1 MTRGEPLHQLQ
12 QLDLELENG
21 QRRIA
26 EIQASLGE
34 SKALRQA
41 RRALSSAQE
50 ELREWKTK
58 SRDLELEISSLN
70 SKASSSE
77 KRLYSGSVTNPKEL
91 SDIQEELASL
101 KRRRQ
106 SLEDE
111 LLEAMVYGEEAE
123 ATVKERQA
131 TLTNIETQWEAEQAA
146 LKQELSQL
154 ETRMVQVRKAR
165 QKLRTEIKPDD
176 LETYD
181 HIRERY
187 GSQAVVTLR
196 DGVCGF
202 CAVSP
207 SSTKLKRIKRGEEL
221 LQCSNCQR
229 ILLDL

>member
-12 QLDLELENG
+12 QMDLELENG

-34 SKALRQA
+34 SETLRQA
-41 RRALSSAQE
+41 RRALSNAQE
-50 ELREWKTK
+50 ELREWQTR
-58 SRDLELEISSLN
+58 SRDLELEIASLN
-70 SKASSSE
+70 NKTTSSE
-77 KRLYSGSVTNPKEL
+77 KRLYSGTVTNPKEL
-91 SDIQEELASL
+91 SDIQEEIASL

-123 ATVKERQA
+123 ATAEQCRA
-131 TLTNIETQWEAEQAA
+131 ALTNIEATWEAEQTA

-154 ETRMVQVRKAR
+154 ETRMAQVREAR
-165 QKLRTEIKPDD
+165 EKLRAAIQADD
-176 LETYD
+176 LEIYD

-187 GSQAVVTLR
+187 GPQAVVTLR

-202 CAVSP
+202 CAVTP
-207 SSTKLKRIKRGEEL
+207 SRTKLRRIKKGQEL
-221 LQCSNCQR
+221 LQCSNCKR